1 MKRMLIGAM
10 TMAMLLAAVSAYACG
25 DKSNPGKAE
34 KSAAKA
40 QLSSSSAAGC
50 QSQGEATKADASGS
64 CHSEDGA
71 KAMTT
76 EARKVDGA
84 SACPY
89 MNGSYKKGAAMKTDT
104 QGGYGSSAKAAESK
118 KVDASS
124 NCPVRPGC
132 CESKTT
138 KASSA
143 SQKAEVTEKKDVNPV
158 LIMSNHVEG
167 SGDQQ

>member
-1 MKRMLIGAM
+1 MKRIIIGAM

-40 QLSSSSAAGC
+40 QLTSSSAAGC

-89 MNGSYKKGAAMKTDT
+89 MNGGAAMKTGT
-104 QGGYGSSAKAAESK
+104 HGGCGSSAKAAESK
-118 KVDASS
+118 KADASS
-124 NCPVRPGC
+124 NCPVQPGC

-143 SQKAEVTEKKDVNPV
+143 SQKAEVKEKKDVNPV
-158 LIMSNHVEG
+158 LIMSNPVEG
-167 SGDQQ
+167 SGNQQ